1 SPTPTGQL
9 PKCPKPSLTAAEKLY
24 KLFDAI
30 HDVDWTLG
38 DFLHHVF
45 THQDED
51 KTHVFCSQHHGNIVQ
66 HYFSGNEMH
75 GVGQIVQSWLTSPDS
90 CSIDE
95 ANLFDV
101 ETPYREM

>member
-1 SPTPTGQL
+1 MDTSSSPLPSPLTKRKECLELDPLDSPTPTGQL
-9 PKCPKPSLTAAEKLY
+9 PKCPKPSLTTAEKLY

-30 HDVDWTLG
+30 HHVDWTLG

-66 HYFSGNEMH
+66 HYFSGNKMH
-75 GVGQIVQSWLTSPDS
+75 GAGQIV
-90 CSIDE
+90 
-95 ANLFDV
+95 
-101 ETPYREM
+101 